1 MKLTVKIGFCLLFIA
16 SLVSCKKDNNFPDEP
31 VIEVRDF
38 YKQSSEIAIW
48 KIGFTDGD
56 GDIGVRNEADKKN
69 FIVTIFSIV
78 DGKALEREGEAYRIP
93 EVENIRTAAGIEG
106 EFEFKIETD
115 LLRLDSIPIDSAYYR
130 AFVIDRS
137 GNKSNTVETPIFS
150 TN

>member
-1 MKLTVKIGFCLLFIA
+1 MFYA

-38 YKQSSEIAIW
+38 YKESSNLAIW

-56 GDIGVRNEADKKN
+56 GDIGVRNAADEDN

-78 DGKALEREGEAYRIP
+78 DGKAIEREGQAYRIP
-93 EVENIRTAAGIEG
+93 VVENIRTAAGIEG
-106 EFEFKIETD
+106 EFEFRIETD
-115 LLRLDSIPIDSAYYR
+115 LLRLDSIPIDSAYYS
-130 AFVIDRS
+130 AYVIDRS
-137 GNKSNTVETPIFS
+137 GNESNTVETPIFS